1 MAAARGGCASSFD
14 ASARARTLPLV
25 RRRSARSRRRA
36 IAPEPSAALVDHTLR
51 WLRLDET
58 VRGMR
63 AMRAFSQAAGARILA
78 RARAERLR
86 GRTLYVR
93 VATAAW
99 SQELHT
105 ISAAILAR
113 MQKIPGGEEVEALR
127 FVVGDVDALP
137 DWSTPAAPATP
148 VRPTRKRAQTPVAS
162 VVHEALAGVEDAEL
176 RAKLAELIARSR
188 K

>member
-1 MAAARGGCASSFD
+1 
-14 ASARARTLPLV
+14 LV
-25 RRRSARSRRRA
+25 
-36 IAPEPSAALVDHTLR
+36 VDQTLR

-63 AMRAFSQAAGARILA
+63 AMRAFSQAAGPRILA

-105 ISAAILAR
+105 ISAAIVTR
-113 MQKIPGGEEVEALR
+113 MRELPGGDEVDALR
-127 FVVGDVDALP
+127 FSVGDVSALP
-137 DWSTPAAPATP
+137 DWATPSSQPPAPA
-148 VRPTRKRAQTPVAS
+148 RSGRKQSAPVAS
-162 VVHEALAGVEDAEL
+162 QVHEALASVADLEL

-188 K
+188 Q

>member
-1 MAAARGGCASSFD
+1 
-14 ASARARTLPLV
+14 
-25 RRRSARSRRRA
+25 
-36 IAPEPSAALVDHTLR
+36 LR

-63 AMRAFSQAAGARILA
+63 AMRAFSQAAGTRILA

-105 ISAAILAR
+105 ISSAILAR
-113 MQKIPGGEEVEALR
+113 MQALPGGEEVDALR
-127 FVVGDVDALP
+127 FSVGDVEALP
-137 DWSTPAAPATP
+137 DWTTPSAGPPAATPRPRKPAAP
-148 VRPTRKRAQTPVAS
+148 VAHA
-162 VVHEALAGVEDAEL
+162 VHEALASVDDPEL

-188 K
+188 KT